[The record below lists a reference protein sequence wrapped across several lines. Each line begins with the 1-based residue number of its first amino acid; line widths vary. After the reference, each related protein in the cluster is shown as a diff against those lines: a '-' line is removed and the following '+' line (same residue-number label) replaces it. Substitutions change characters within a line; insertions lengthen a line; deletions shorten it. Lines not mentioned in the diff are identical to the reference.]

1 MKGTVM
7 NRIMIILLVGL
18 FSLSCGVDKSAED
31 LFSQAESLRKSKD
44 IKGSLDQLELL
55 ISKYPK
61 HALAAKSQ
69 YMLGDIYMND
79 LRDFQQ
85 AIQAYQQV
93 VERFPGSDQ
102 EAQAQFMIG
111 YIYANI
117 LANYELATQSY
128 KTFLDKFPD
137 HELAPSVRFELE
149 YLGKDINDIP
159 VLKQITSH
167 ALPSGTPGGI
177 NTDTPRS

>member
-1 MKGTVM
+1 M
-7 NRIMIILLVGL
+7 NRILMILVVGL

-31 LFSQAESLRKSKD
+31 LFSQAEALRKSKD
-44 IKGSLDQLELL
+44 IKGSMDQLQLL
-55 ISKYPK
+55 IKTYPN

-93 VERFPGSDQ
+93 VNQYAGSDQ

-117 LANYELATQSY
+117 LANYDLAAQSY
-128 KTFLDKFPD
+128 RTFLDKFPD

-159 VLKQITSH
+159 VLKQITSQ
-167 ALPSGTPGGI
+167 ADPLGDRDFRTPLA
-177 NTDTPRS
+177 SLS

>member
-1 MKGTVM
+1 M
-7 NRIMIILLVGL
+7 NRIMVILIVGL
-18 FSLSCGVDKSAED
+18 FSLSCSVDKSAEE
-31 LFSQAESLRKSKD
+31 LFSQAETLRKSKD
-44 IKGSLDQLELL
+44 IKGSLDQLQLL
-55 ISKYPK
+55 IKKYPQ

-85 AIQAYQQV
+85 AIQAYEQV
-93 VERFPGSDQ
+93 VERYAGSQQ

-117 LANYELATQSY
+117 LADYDLAAQSY
-128 KTFLDKFPD
+128 KTFLDKFPE

-159 VLKQITSH
+159 VLKQITSQVLRPGE
-167 ALPSGTPGGI
+167 AGLLTATPA
-177 NTDTPRS
+177 RS